1 MGPVPAADRRAGAD
15 PPDRTRTRGRA
26 GAGGAVRAGTSAGR
40 PRDSSIDDRVLA
52 ATRALLVEV
61 GYNQLTFGLVARTAD
76 VNRPAMYRRWPSKM
90 HLVYEAL
97 FPNQPAPNQPAP
109 DQPAPDQ
116 PLPVAKGSGDFET
129 DLRAMIHRSVAF
141 YCRPEARAALPGL
154 LVDVGADDAL
164 RGTVVERIE
173 TPARGHVADLV
184 ARASERG
191 QIVDGVDSDVLFDCI
206 VGTLLRE
213 IMLGRSP
220 SPAFAD
226 SLTDLLLRPVLRDTR

>member
-1 MGPVPAADRRAGAD
+1 MGPVPAAERRAGAN
-15 PPDRTRTRGRA
+15 PRDRTRTRGRA
-26 GAGGAVRAGTSAGR
+26 GAGGAVRAGTNAGR

-97 FPNQPAPNQPAP
+97 FPDEPSP
-109 DQPAPDQ
+109 DQPSPDQ
-116 PLPVAKGSGDFET
+116 PLPVAEGSGDFET

-141 YCRPEARAALPGL
+141 YRQPESRAALPGL

-164 RGTVVERIE
+164 RGTVVERLE

-220 SPAFAD
+220 SLAFAD

>member
-1 MGPVPAADRRAGAD
+1 MGPVPAAERRAGAD
-15 PPDRTRTRGRA
+15 PRDRTRTRGRA
-26 GAGGAVRAGTSAGR
+26 GASGSVRAGTNAGR

-97 FPNQPAPNQPAP
+97 FP
-109 DQPAPDQ
+109 DQPSPDQ
-116 PLPVAKGSGDFET
+116 PLPVARDSGDFET

-141 YCRPEARAALPGL
+141 YCRPEARTALPGL

-220 SPAFAD
+220 SLAFAD